1 MIKVVAQP
9 GEPADSVIRKF
20 SKKVFFEGILMDL
33 KKKEFYQKPSQ
44 RRKEKKEAKERKIG
58 RRV

>member
-9 GEPADSVIRKF
+9 GESADSVIRKF
-20 SKKVFFEGILMDL
+20 SKKVFFEGILLDL
-33 KKKEFYQKPSQ
+33 KKKEFYQKPSE

>member
-1 MIKVVAQP
+1 MIKIVAQP
-9 GEPADSVIRKF
+9 GESADSVIRKF
-20 SKKVFFEGILMDL
+20 SKKVFFEGILLDL
-33 KKKEFYQKPSQ
+33 KKKEFYQKPSE